1 MRFDR
6 GLFSFASTTLIL
18 SLFNLQSRGIT
29 HPNAV
34 VGMAIFC
41 GGLAQLLAGMW
52 EFPKG
57 NTFGATAF
65 TSYGAFWLS
74 YAAILWPSSGILAS
88 YESAAERQSALGIY
102 LITWF
107 LVTFFFFIASLRKNV
122 GFIALFGLLFIT
134 FILLAAGEFQNSV
147 KLAKAGGGFGC
158 VTALVAYYIG
168 LSDLLANEQA
178 PIVVLPIGHFKH
190 D

>member
-1 MRFDR
+1 MLTSL
-6 GLFSFASTTLIL
+6 LFVA
-18 SLFNLQSRGIT
+18 
-29 HPNAV
+29 
-34 VGMAIFC
+34 
-41 GGLAQLLAGMW
+41 
-52 EFPKG
+52 
-57 NTFGATAF
+57 AF

-107 LVTFFFFIASLRKNV
+107 LVTFFFLFVRSHCALPVGSCSDSFLLFSIASLRKNV

-147 KLAKAGGGFGC
+147 K
-158 VTALVAYYIG
+158 
-168 LSDLLANEQA
+168 
-178 PIVVLPIGHFKH
+178 
-190 D
+190 